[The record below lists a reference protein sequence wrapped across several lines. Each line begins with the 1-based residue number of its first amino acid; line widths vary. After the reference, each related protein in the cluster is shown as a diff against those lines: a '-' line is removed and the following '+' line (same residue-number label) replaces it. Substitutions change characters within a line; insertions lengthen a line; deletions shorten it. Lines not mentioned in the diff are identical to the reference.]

1 LSAGRDDSG
10 LPHAAAGSHTRPP
23 LVHPL
28 FHIVLL
34 HPEIPNNT
42 GNIGRTAAALGCR
55 LHIVH
60 PIGFDMDEKARRRAG
75 LDYWHLVDCVEHAS
89 WEAFLAAERPQR
101 LWLFTARTEAT
112 YFEAR
117 FERGDYLLFGKESTG
132 VGPET
137 RAWVEESFGP
147 DHAVSI
153 PMPATDGVRSLNLAT
168 AVAIGCYEGLRQVG
182 AAGSR
187 APSTG

>member
-1 LSAGRDDSG
+1 MTSGPNEPADDARAAPRSA
-10 LPHAAAGSHTRPP
+10 A
-23 LVHPL
+23 PL

-75 LDYWHLVDCVEHAS
+75 LDYWHLVDCVEHGS
-89 WEAFLAAERPQR
+89 WDEFLAREAPRR
-101 LWLFTARTEAT
+101 LWLFTARAARP
-112 YFEAR
+112 YFAAD
-117 FERGDYLLFGKESTG
+117 FARGDYLLFGKESTG

-137 RAWVEESFGP
+137 RSWVEAAHGP
-147 DHAVSI
+147 DRQVSI

-168 AVAIGCYEGLRQVG
+168 AVAIATYEGLRQV
-182 AAGSR
+182 AGPWAR
-187 APSTG
+187 